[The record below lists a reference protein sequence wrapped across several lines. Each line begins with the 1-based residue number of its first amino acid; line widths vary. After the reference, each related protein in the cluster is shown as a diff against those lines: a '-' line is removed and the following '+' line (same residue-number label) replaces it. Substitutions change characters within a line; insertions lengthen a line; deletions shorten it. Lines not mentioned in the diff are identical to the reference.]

1 MERQREAYEL
11 YEKNKNYMETAEL
24 LGVSQGTARRWVAIY
39 RSENCNK
46 SGDGGEKINEVLFG
60 ALELLKKRLTI
71 ADKYHTQLIHLLD
84 TAKNDD
90 EMSAK
95 ERQAIY
101 SALSDLDVIKI
112 GDLTNIITKL
122 IDKNLGSEENTNEN
136 IEVVIKDA
144 N

>member
-122 IDKNLGSEENTNEN
+122 IDKNLGSEENPNEN

>member
-84 TAKNDD
+84 MAKNDD